1 MKVEN
6 GKLVTIIYDLN
17 VDSYDGE
24 LIESIKEDE
33 PAIFLCGAGEMLE
46 TFEEKL
52 IGLKEGDSFKFS
64 LTKDQA
70 YGDEDEDAI
79 AEFPI
84 DIFEED
90 EEGVPEVGDY
100 VPMEDEEGN
109 IFDGIVIEIEN
120 DTVVLD
126 FNHPLAGE
134 DLFFVGKVIKIED
147 TKK

>member
-1 MKVEN
+1 
-6 GKLVTIIYDLN
+6 
-17 VDSYDGE
+17 
-24 LIESIKEDE
+24 
-33 PAIFLCGAGEMLE
+33 
-46 TFEEKL
+46 
-52 IGLKEGDSFKFS
+52 

>member
-52 IGLKEGDSFKFS
+52 MGLKVGDSFKFS

>member
-100 VPMEDEEGN
+100 VPM
-109 IFDGIVIEIEN
+109 
-120 DTVVLD
+120 
-126 FNHPLAGE
+126 
-134 DLFFVGKVIKIED
+134 
-147 TKK
+147 